1 MNATGGHDRV
11 GRAQLTGAF
20 TTPRWLRDLGRSSW
34 LLVGV
39 LALVIGLVWLLAETY
54 TIVGPMVCALIVS
67 VVAMPL
73 VSILDRHM
81 PRALAAALVLLAVA
95 AVTVLI
101 AVVVVAGITGQNAE
115 LSAQAASGVDRL
127 QSWLQ
132 SAGVDSSGRVTLSP
146 LQVMDPAARDTA
158 RMTRAARRD
167 GDMAPW
173 EEGRGDRSRNR
184 ARPRPPGCRLSDCQ
198 IVCFAMKSDRVVAV
212 GQHGC
217 RR

>member
-1 MNATGGHDRV
+1 MNATGGNDRA

-39 LALVIGLVWLLAETY
+39 LALVLGLVWLLAETY
-54 TIVGPMVCALIVS
+54 TIIGPMVCALIVA

-73 VSILDRHM
+73 VRILDRHM

-115 LSAQAASGVDRL
+115 LSA
-127 QSWLQ
+127 
-132 SAGVDSSGRVTLSP
+132 AGSCRRR
-146 LQVMDPAARDTA
+146 PAAEL
-158 RMTRAARRD
+158 AAR
-167 GDMAPW
+167 AP
-173 EEGRGDRSRNR
+173 ESTPR
-184 ARPRPPGCRLSDCQ
+184 APRVPLPR
-198 IVCFAMKSDRVVAV
+198 
-212 GQHGC
+212 
-217 RR
+217 